1 VLLDVE
7 VSKKEQ
13 KLRAALLSDNVD
25 TIRRKH
31 YRFYFNE
38 ELETVKSIFDKP
50 SPFDS
55 YHIMAGQERGAKGK
69 MF

>member
-1 VLLDVE
+1 MDVE

-55 YHIMAGQERGAKGK
+55 Y
-69 MF
+69 